1 MTTEEIAV
9 LGVLVAVVVVIV
21 GLGFFKQEF

>member
-21 GLGFFKQEF
+21 WLGFFKQEF